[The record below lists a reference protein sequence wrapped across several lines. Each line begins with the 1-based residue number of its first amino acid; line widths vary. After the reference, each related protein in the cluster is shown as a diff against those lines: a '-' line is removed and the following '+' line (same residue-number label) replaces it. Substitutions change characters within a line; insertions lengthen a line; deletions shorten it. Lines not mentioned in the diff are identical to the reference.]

1 MQNIANG
8 DEISFRVIYD
18 RYHQFL
24 GSYIYQLTRSTNE
37 TEEIVQD
44 VFLKLWMT
52 REALNSV
59 ENIRSYLFIISKNH
73 ALNVIARRMRE
84 IAQTKKWQTEQKNNP
99 VSNEERDILYSLID
113 KAISALPLQQKKV
126 FLLSRHE
133 RLTYAEIAEKLR
145 ISRETVKTYL
155 QLATASITKYIHE
168 QHMELMLLLLI
179 IKAAK
184 KILIFFTPFFY

>member
-1 MQNIANG
+1 MDHKVIATEKELLQNIANG
-8 DEISFRVIYD
+8 DEIAFRVIYD

-24 GSYIYQLTRSTNE
+24 GSYIYQLTRSMSE

-59 ENIRSYLFIISKNH
+59 ENLTSYLFIISKNQ
-73 ALNVIARRMRE
+73 ALNAIARRMRE
-84 IAQTKKWQTEQKNNP
+84 KAQTKEWQKEQKTNP
-99 VSNEERDILYSLID
+99 VTNEEQDIRYSLID
-113 KAISALPLQQKKV
+113 KAISRLPVQQKKV
-126 FLLSRHE
+126 FILSRHE
-133 RLTYAEIAEKLR
+133 RLTYAEIAKELG

-168 QHMELMLLLLI
+168 HMELMLLLLI
-179 IKAAK
+179 IKAG
-184 KILIFFTPFFY
+184 